1 MAFASRPVRAETALT
16 AIGRLPSGAGTA
28 QEVVEEIVR
37 RAVHVI
43 GADVFFAAA
52 IDPHIGVCLGPG
64 VHNLT
69 PDACAAL
76 GENEFLVP
84 DYNKFADLTP
94 ARPVGDLREATG
106 GKLSR
111 SARYRTLNEVAG
123 LGEELRAALPA
134 GGRSWGTLALSRHRG
149 GGPFTDEDRAFL
161 ATAAPLAGAVLRRAI
176 LDEPHRSLPAHGPG
190 IIVVN
195 QAGEKLSATA
205 EAEAWLQELA
215 PGHTGSASTGIR
227 PELLLM
233 PLIVSGPPG
242 ALPQR
247 TRLRTPGGTW
257 LVAHASRL
265 GDSGNLG
272 IVIESA
278 KASEIAPV
286 IIDALGLTSREIQVA
301 RLVARGNTTE
311 EIAAALLV
319 SQHTVRGHLKAIF
332 EKTGASTRGELT
344 FKLFAE
350 HYHGPLTDAIY
361 TPADH
366 VAASV
371 ALADETS

>member
-1 MAFASRPVRAETALT
+1 MAFASRRVRADAALS
-16 AIGRLPSGAGTA
+16 AIGCLSSGTGTA
-28 QEVVEEIVR
+28 QEVLEEIVR

-43 GADVFFAAA
+43 DTDVFYAAA

-64 VHNLT
+64 VHNLD
-69 PDACAAL
+69 PDACAPL

-111 SARYRTLNEVAG
+111 SSRYRTLNEIAG
-123 LGEELRAALPA
+123 LEEELRVTLSV
-134 GGRSWGTLALSRHRG
+134 GGRSWGVLALSRHSG
-149 GGPFTDEDRAFL
+149 GGRFTDEDRAFL
-161 ATAAPLAGAVLRRAI
+161 AAAAPLAGAALRRAI
-176 LDEPHRSLPAHGPG
+176 LDEPHRSLPARGPG
-190 IIVVN
+190 IVIVN
-195 QAGEKLSATA
+195 QSGEKLSATA

-215 PGHTGSASTGIR
+215 PGHPESASTGIR

-233 PLIVSGPPG
+233 PLIVSGAPG
-242 ALPQR
+242 TLPR
-247 TRLRTPGGTW
+247 RARLRTRGGTW

-265 GDSGNLG
+265 GDSENLG
-272 IVIESA
+272 IVIEPA
-278 KASEIAPV
+278 KASEIAP
-286 IIDALGLTSREIQVA
+286 IIADALGLTSREIQVA
-301 RLVARGNTTE
+301 RLVARGETTE
-311 EIAAALLV
+311 EIAATLFV
-319 SQHTVRGHLKAIF
+319 SKHTVRGHLKAIF

-350 HYHGPLTDAIY
+350 HYRGPLTDAIS

-371 ALADETS
+371 ALADETG

>member
-1 MAFASRPVRAETALT
+1 MAFASRRGRADTALT
-16 AIGRLPSGAGTA
+16 AIGHLASGAGTA
-28 QEVVEEIVR
+28 QEVLEEIVR
-37 RAVHVI
+37 RAVPVI
-43 GADVFFAAA
+43 DTDVFFAAA
-52 IDPHIGVCLGPG
+52 IDPHIGVCLGPS
-64 VHNLT
+64 VHNLD
-69 PDACAAL
+69 PDAFAPL

-94 ARPVGDLREATG
+94 AHPVGDLREATG

-111 SARYRTLNEVAG
+111 SPRYRTLNEITD
-123 LGEELRAALPA
+123 LEEELRATLPA
-134 GGRSWGTLALSRHRG
+134 GGRSWGVLALSRHSG
-149 GGPFTDEDRAFL
+149 GGSFTDEDRAFL
-161 ATAAPLAGAVLRRAI
+161 AAAAPLAGAALRRAI

-190 IIVVN
+190 IVVVN

-205 EAEAWLQELA
+205 EGEAWLQELA
-215 PGHTGSASTGIR
+215 PGHTGSASTGIP

-233 PLIVSGPPG
+233 PLIVSGARG
-242 ALPQR
+242 TLPR
-247 TRLRTPGGTW
+247 RARLRTAGGTW

-265 GDSGNLG
+265 GDSENLG
-272 IVIESA
+272 IVIEPA
-278 KASEIAPV
+278 KASEIAP
-286 IIDALGLTSREIQVA
+286 IIVDALGLTNREIQVA
-301 RLVARGNTTE
+301 RLVARGDTTE
-311 EIAAALLV
+311 EIAATLFV

-371 ALADETS
+371 ALADETG